1 MSLNQKIA
9 EDLKDAMKQKDSLRL
24 SCLRMLKTSIKNMQ
38 VEKRS
43 ELNDEEI
50 HSTIS
55 SLIRQ
60 GQEAAGEFRKAG
72 REDLALKEEQ
82 EIKILYGY
90 MPRQLTP
97 DEIERIL
104 REIISELSAKTPKDV
119 GKVMKVAMEKMAGQA
134 QGREV
139 SEIARKLL
147 TIDH

>member
-1 MSLNQKIA
+1 MSLNQKIV

-50 HSTIS
+50 HSAIS
-55 SLIRQ
+55 SLIRK
-60 GQEAAGEFRKAG
+60 GKEAAGEFRKAG
-72 REDLALKEEQ
+72 REDLAFKEEQ
-82 EIKILYGY
+82 EIKIFYGY

-104 REIISELSAKTPKDV
+104 SEIISELSAKTPNDV

-147 TIDH
+147 TIDP